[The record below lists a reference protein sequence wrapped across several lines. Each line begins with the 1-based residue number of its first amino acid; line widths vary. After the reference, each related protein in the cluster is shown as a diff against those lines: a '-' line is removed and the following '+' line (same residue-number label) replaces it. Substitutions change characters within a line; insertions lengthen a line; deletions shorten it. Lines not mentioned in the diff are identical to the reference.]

1 MVCIFGTFFNF
12 LNIIVVGHKDMRSNP
27 INLIL
32 GAIAVADILLM
43 LEYIPYSVHMYIM
56 ETEQYNR
63 TREEKVGSTGMRSQ
77 PKMSTLSKFVLIL
90 LMRIIEFSG
99 RQLSIIISTLK
110 NVLKQSQTKCRA
122 AIFQQTDISRGFNLS
137 SPTTKLL
144 KIDIPITLFSTKTNK
159 NELLFIVQVQRDSK
173 WARFM

>member
-63 TREEKVGSTGMRSQ
+63 TREEKVGSTGAQ
-77 PKMSTLSKFVLIL
+77 
-90 LMRIIEFSG
+90 
-99 RQLSIIISTLK
+99 ISAK
-110 NVLKQSQTKCRA
+110 NVNFVKVCINFVDEDNRV
-122 AIFQQTDISRGFNLS
+122 FW
-137 SPTTKLL
+137 SPTEHHNLN
-144 KIDIPITLFSTKTNK
+144 S
-159 NELLFIVQVQRDSK
+159 RRMS
-173 WARFM
+173 